1 MENGKFYSFINFYDI
16 GYICEEHKKKN
27 IDSCEMYNI
36 DLYKICKPYHI
47 HKISPK
53 KHTKL
58 DEKSLLNIL
67 QKKKHQMIS
76 IKDFN

>member
-1 MENGKFYSFINFYDI
+1 MENCKFYSFINLYDI

-27 IDSCEMYNI
+27 IDSCEMCNI
-36 DLYKICKPYHI
+36 DLCEICKPYHI
-47 HKISPK
+47 HKISPE

-67 QKKKHQMIS
+67 QKKKLRMIS
-76 IKDFN
+76 II